1 MFIHPLIKILIVS
14 TFCLSRIVLLLT
26 LCASICWNTCF
37 QFSKVST
44 QLWNH
49 MPCDNSTLNFLRNH
63 QTFFREADPFYIPT
77 INGLIFACCYCSLKL
92 FWIRVVFLVDS
103 MILSIFRIE
112 KLLLNRERRH
122 DSWPLEEK
130 NSIRGQRRGLIAQSF
145 CVIKFYSSI
154 KGIEKA
160 SDIDI
165 RRGQKEYPPA
175 SLQLGVI

>member
-112 KLLLNRERRH
+112 KLLLNRERRR
-122 DSWPLEEK
+122 DSWPLEK
-130 NSIRGQRRGLIAQSF
+130 NSIWGQRWLDRSELLCNKVLLKYKGDRESF
-145 CVIKFYSSI
+145 WHRHQ
-154 KGIEKA
+154 KGAE
-160 SDIDI
+160 
-165 RRGQKEYPPA
+165 RVPA
-175 SLQLGVI
+175 C

>member
-112 KLLLNRERRH
+112 KLLLNRERCR
-122 DSWPLEEK
+122 DSWPLEK
-130 NSIRGQRRGLIAQSF
+130 NSFWGQRWLDRSELLCNKVLLKYKGDRESF
-145 CVIKFYSSI
+145 WHRHQ
-154 KGIEKA
+154 KGAE
-160 SDIDI
+160 
-165 RRGQKEYPPA
+165 RVPA
-175 SLQLGVI
+175 C

>member
-112 KLLLNRERRH
+112 KLLLNRERRR
-122 DSWPLEEK
+122 DSWPLEK
-130 NSIRGQRRGLIAQSF
+130 NSIWGQRWLDRSELLCNKVLLKYKGDRESF
-145 CVIKFYSSI
+145 WHRHQ
-154 KGIEKA
+154 KGAERI
-160 SDIDI
+160 
-165 RRGQKEYPPA
+165 PA
-175 SLQLGVI
+175 C

>member
-112 KLLLNRERRH
+112 KLLLNRERRR
-122 DSWPLEEK
+122 DSWPLEK
-130 NSIRGQRRGLIAQSF
+130 NSIWGQRWLDRSELLCNKVLLKYKGDRESF
-145 CVIKFYSSI
+145 WHRHQ
-154 KGIEKA
+154 KGVERI
-160 SDIDI
+160 
-165 RRGQKEYPPA
+165 PA
-175 SLQLGVI
+175 C